1 MKLESLD
8 FEELDRIRIRL
19 IVLGGVII
27 IIFSL
32 LASRLWF
39 LQITEGEKY
48 TEFSQGN
55 RIRLVPEPALRGIIF
70 DRNGIILAEN
80 RPAYQLHLIREDTP
94 DLEETLG
101 KVSHSLNLHYSGLK
115 QKIFEKK
122 DLAQFKPIILHE
134 DLNYEK
140 AMYLETYQDNFP
152 GVSVVIHPRRYY
164 PYKNLASH
172 LIGYVGIVQEEWTKL
187 PEEKRSSSQVVG
199 HSGIELLKNDYMIG
213 LDGGRQ
219 AEVDHMGREL
229 QILGKSVP
237 SVPGKNISL
246 SLDIR
251 LQKVATE
258 AMEGESGAVIV
269 MSPKTGD
276 LLALASLPD
285 FDPNLFSGGIDQKNW
300 NILLNNPEDPLGNK
314 AIQGLYAPGS
324 IFKVVTAYA
333 GLDLGV
339 IKLETEHVCKGVFSV
354 KGREEP
360 FKCWKEEGHGKVA
373 LLDAIKGS
381 CNVFFYNV
389 GMELGV
395 DAMNK
400 YSNLFGLGQLTGLG
414 LMNEKAGLIPSSR
427 WKKRA
432 LKEQWYPAENTAMAI
447 GQGYTIVT
455 PLQVINMINIL
466 ANKGK
471 LVAPKL
477 FLEQAGLLQHQLNLK
492 DEFMSIIRK
501 GMIAVVNENGGTARK
516 VQFEEFTVAG
526 KTATSQVVS
535 HKTLETMDN
544 ESKAKRLFQNH
555 AWFVAFGPA
564 EDPEISVLALVEHGG
579 GGSKAAAPVVR
590 KILSYYIDNIY
601 KPKSDR
607 TLQKNADSKNNN
619 FTNLL
624 QMAFNRN

>member
-1 MKLESLD
+1 MKVESLD

-19 IVLGGVII
+19 IILGGVII

-48 TEFSQGN
+48 EEFSQGN
-55 RIRLVPEPALRGIIF
+55 RIRLVPEPALRGIIY

-94 DLEETLG
+94 DLEKTLG
-101 KVSHSLNLHYSGLK
+101 KVSHSLNLPYSELK
-115 QKIFEKK
+115 QKILEKK

-152 GVSVVIHPRRYY
+152 GVSIVVHPRRFY

-172 LIGYVGIVQEEWTKL
+172 LIGYVGIVQEDWKEL

-199 HSGIELLKNDYMIG
+199 HSGIELLKNDHMIG

-246 SLDIR
+246 SIDIR
-251 LQKVATE
+251 LQKIAHE
-258 AMEGESGAVIV
+258 AMKGESGAVIV
-269 MSPKTGD
+269 MNPKTGD
-276 LLALASLPD
+276 ILALASFPD

-300 NILLNNPEDPLGNK
+300 NTLLNNPEDPMGNK

-333 GLDLGV
+333 GLDLGA
-339 IKLETEHVCKGVFSV
+339 ISLKTEHVCKGTFSV

-360 FKCWKEEGHGKVA
+360 YKCWKEEGHGKVS

-381 CNVFFYNV
+381 CNVYFYNV
-389 GMELGV
+389 GMEIGV
-395 DAMNK
+395 DVMHK
-400 YSNLFGLGQLTGLG
+400 YASLFGLGQLTGLG
-414 LMNEKAGLIPSSR
+414 LMNEKEGLIPSSK

-432 LKEQWYPAENTAMAI
+432 LKEQWYEAENTAMAI
-447 GQGYTIVT
+447 GQGYIIVT

-466 ANKGK
+466 ANKGT
-471 LVAPKL
+471 LMPPKL
-477 FLEQAGLLQHQLNLK
+477 FLEQDGLLQHQLNLK
-492 DEFMSIIRK
+492 EEYMSLIRE

-544 ESKAKRLFQNH
+544 ETKAKRLYQNH

-564 EDPEISVLALVEHGG
+564 KDPEISVLALVEHGG

-601 KPKSDR
+601 KPKSEK
-607 TLQKNADSKNNN
+607 TTKNKPESKNPDFNE
-619 FTNLL
+619 LL
-624 QMAFNRN
+624 QTAFNRN